1 MPVYEYQCS
10 KCGKTFELRR
20 KFSDPPVTVHE
31 ECGGTVEQLLS
42 APAFQ
47 LKGTGWYA
55 TDYAKSGKKDEKK
68 DGDSKESGE
77 SKGDSKAEG
86 KSESKGD
93 PGPGGDS
100 KSGDS
105 STSSKESTSSSK
117 SESKP
122 AATKS
127 DG

>member
-47 LKGTGWYA
+47 LKGTGWYV
-55 TDYAKSGKKDEKK
+55 TDYAKDGKKKDAKK
-68 DGDSKESGE
+68 DGDSKESGGSKADSKPE
-77 SKGDSKAEG
+77 SKGDSG
-86 KSESKGD
+86 S
-93 PGPGGDS
+93 GGDS

-105 STSSKESTSSSK
+105 AGSSTESK
-117 SESKP
+117 SPAKTESKP
-122 AATKS
+122 AATKA